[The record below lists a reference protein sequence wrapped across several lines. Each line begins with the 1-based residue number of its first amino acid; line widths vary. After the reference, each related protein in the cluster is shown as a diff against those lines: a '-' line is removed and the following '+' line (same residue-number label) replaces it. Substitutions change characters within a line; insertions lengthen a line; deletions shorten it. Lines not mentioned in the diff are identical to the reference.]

1 MPEIVTD
8 VLLATGVVPIR
19 NVAVVAPD
27 ATVTLVG
34 TVATEPLLELSITV
48 APMAGAG
55 PFRVKIPVE
64 EAPPRTDVGFAVTEP
79 RVAAVTVNV
88 VAFVISA

>member
-34 TVATEPLLELSITV
+34 TVATEPLLELSVTV
-48 APMAGAG
+48 APVAGAG
-55 PFRVKIPVE
+55 PLRVRVPVE
-64 EAPPRTDVGFAVTEP
+64 EVPPRTDVGFTVTEL
-79 RVAAVTVNV
+79 RAAAVTVNV
-88 VAFVISA
+88 AAFVTPA